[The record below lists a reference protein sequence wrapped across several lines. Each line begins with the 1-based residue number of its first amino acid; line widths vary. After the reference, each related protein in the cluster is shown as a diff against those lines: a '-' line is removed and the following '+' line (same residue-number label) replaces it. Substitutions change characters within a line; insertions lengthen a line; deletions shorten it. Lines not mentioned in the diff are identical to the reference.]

1 MKPIT
6 LTILALAMLFMA
18 VATEL
23 SDLDLGSFVW
33 VPVIC
38 AAVFLISAIATRL
51 KQ

>member
-6 LTILALAMLFMA
+6 LIILVLAMLFM
-18 VATEL
+18 VVVTEL

-33 VPVIC
+33 VPIIC
-38 AAVFLISAIATRL
+38 AAVFLISAIAARL